1 MEPSR
6 QPARPAPAKRAK
18 GDGQTPPQFRM
29 GAHFRALARK
39 LRAELDSVSGGQHPA
54 EIGDRREAV
63 IRDFLRAV
71 LPGDL
76 RVASG
81 EIFATSGESSRQVD
95 ALVYHH
101 KSPTLQRSERSVVLA
116 AESVLAAVEIK
127 PLLRRAE
134 LADALANLHLAKAL
148 RPMAVLDPHLAD
160 PRQPAVEPNPPA
172 FTALFAVDSVAPRR
186 VLDVVHELEAKV
198 SAPLAIDAV
207 CLLDRGVLFRYPGLL
222 GPPALPRP
230 KPGDRAAPLVCY
242 ETADSLALLYVL
254 LLEQLALR
262 LPQLPDFRAY
272 LCDLDLPEPTIL

>member
-186 VLDVVHELEAKV
+186 VLD
-198 SAPLAIDAV
+198 
-207 CLLDRGVLFRYPGLL
+207 RGVLFRYPGLL